1 MIPSLQPDRS
11 RKYLQNCR
19 NNAKWIDFVILRH
32 FTERTFSLW
41 CEAQRKDSAGK
52 WQNLGKYWMVTVTL
66 ENSHF
71 CLNFK
76 SPNFRGSAKISSS
89 VKHWFHTWR
98 EVFCWIFV
106 EYYQLFAKS
115 RYKLFGKHKGSICK
129 THKVHVR
136 QVGADFCPV
145 LI

>member
-19 NNAKWIDFVILRH
+19 NNAKWIDFVLLRH

-76 SPNFRGSAKISSS
+76 SPKFRLVCKTFLPQSNIDFRLT
-89 VKHWFHTWR
+89 VP
-98 EVFCWIFV
+98 V
-106 EYYQLFAKS
+106 S
-115 RYKLFGKHKGSICK
+115 RKYINTSKPSIC
-129 THKVHVR
+129 
-136 QVGADFCPV
+136 QVWRYLFIIKESICPIEGAC
-145 LI
+145 LQNL